1 MNPDGTVLREASIQA
16 ALEVLETMFFEI
28 PVEGP
33 QESDGAS
40 TSSLC
45 ALATFTGSAEGLL
58 VVSLTPPALERLSA
72 SFLGLEEPEIS
83 ESQAAGVLCELA
95 NMLCGSTLSRLD
107 PGARIAIAPPRLVH
121 SDQVSSRGWLRFPLE
136 CGSLA
141 ISLTY
146 RGH

>member
-1 MNPDGTVLREASIQA
+1 MSRDATVLREASIQA

-28 PVEGP
+28 PMELP
-33 QESDGAS
+33 QESDAAPTEG
-40 TSSLC
+40 LC
-45 ALATFTGSAEGLL
+45 ALANFTGSAEGLL
-58 VVSLTPPALERLSA
+58 AVSLTPSALERLSA
-72 SFLGLEEPEIS
+72 SFLGLEEPDFS
-83 ESQAAGVLCELA
+83 EGQAAGVLCELA
-95 NMLCGSTLSRLD
+95 NMLCGSTISRLD
-107 PGARIAIAPPRLVH
+107 PGARIAITPPRVVP